1 MCLAIPAKLV
11 EKKGTLGVA
20 EIGGL
25 RHEVDLRLLEDVKV
39 GDYVIIHA
47 GFGIQKLD
55 TKEAEETLALFKEMV
70 ECEKWNV

>member
-1 MCLAIPAKLV
+1 MCLAIPAKV
-11 EKKGTLGVA
+11 IEKKGTLGIA

-25 RHEVDLRLLEDVKV
+25 RREVDLRLLEDVKV

-55 TKEAEETLALFKEMV
+55 IKEAEETLSLLKEMV
-70 ECEKWNV
+70 KCEM

>member
-20 EIGGL
+20 EIGGV

-55 TKEAEETLALFKEMV
+55 TKEAEETLDLLREFTDKRYEV
-70 ECEKWNV
+70 H

>member
-1 MCLAIPAKLV
+1 MCIAIPAKLI

-25 RHEVDLRLLEDVKV
+25 RHEVDLRLLEDIQV

-55 TKEAEETLALFKEMV
+55 TKEAEETLSLLKEMV
-70 ECEKWNV
+70 KCEM

>member
-1 MCLAIPAKLV
+1 MCLAIPAKLI

-20 EIGGL
+20 EIGGV

-39 GDYVIIHA
+39 GDYVVIHA

-55 TKEAEETLALFKEMV
+55 TKEAEETLSLLKEMV
-70 ECEKWNV
+70 KCGK

>member
-1 MCLAIPAKLV
+1 MCIAIPAKLI

-25 RHEVDLRLLEDVKV
+25 KHEVDLRLLEDIQV

-55 TKEAEETLALFKEMV
+55 TKEAEETLSLLKEMV
-70 ECEKWNV
+70 KCEM

>member
-1 MCLAIPAKLV
+1 MCIAIPAKLI

-20 EIGGL
+20 EIGGV

-55 TKEAEETLALFKEMV
+55 TKEAEETLDLLREMI
-70 ECEKWNV
+70 K